1 MSNES
6 RRAPVLGGNGPHG
19 RGMGAF
25 ERAKDF
31 KGTVRRLGRVL
42 RPYGWVLTFV
52 VLLTILSTGF
62 SALAPKVLALST
74 NEIAR
79 GSLAVLKGT
88 GQGISMPLIGRI
100 LLLLMAVYLL
110 SALAGYAVQFLLAGV
125 SQRAMYDLRREV
137 DAKLSRLP
145 LAYYDQNP
153 DGDIL
158 SKVTNDIDTV
168 ANSLQQSLSQAI
180 TSLLSVVMILVMML
194 TISPV
199 LMVVALITMPLG
211 ILLSSRIVRYS
222 QRFFRGQQA
231 ALGELNGFIEENYN
245 GHTVIKAF
253 GREDDSRRRFS
264 ELNEALCGHVWK
276 AQFFSGI
283 MMPSV
288 MLLNNIGYVAAAVL
302 GGALVLSGRLLI
314 GDIQAVIQYMRQLSH
329 PVSMAANI
337 LNVLQSAVAAAERVF
352 QLLDEAEE
360 TPDPADPVSLA
371 HVKGDVRIDD
381 LSFSYDKAK
390 PVLRSITAWAR
401 RGQKVAIV
409 GPTGSGKTTLVN
421 LLLRFYEADSG
432 AITLDGIDIRSMS
445 RVGLRRHF
453 GMVLQDTWLFK
464 GSVLENIRY
473 GRLDATDEEV
483 RQAAKAACADKFI
496 RQLPGGYGFELGEDA
511 ANISQGQRQLLTIA
525 RALLA
530 DPDILILDEATS
542 SVDTRTESLIQ
553 RAMERLMEGRTS
565 FVIAHRLSTIKDS
578 EAILVMRDG
587 EIIERGDHE
596 TLLREGGFYEKLYNS
611 QFAPPP
617 A

>member
-19 RGMGAF
+19 RGMGVF

-153 DGDIL
+153 YGDIL

-253 GREDDSRRRFS
+253 G
-264 ELNEALCGHVWK
+264 
-276 AQFFSGI
+276 
-283 MMPSV
+283 
-288 MLLNNIGYVAAAVL
+288 
-302 GGALVLSGRLLI
+302 
-314 GDIQAVIQYMRQLSH
+314 
-329 PVSMAANI
+329 
-337 LNVLQSAVAAAERVF
+337 
-352 QLLDEAEE
+352 
-360 TPDPADPVSLA
+360 
-371 HVKGDVRIDD
+371 
-381 LSFSYDKAK
+381 
-390 PVLRSITAWAR
+390 
-401 RGQKVAIV
+401 
-409 GPTGSGKTTLVN
+409 
-421 LLLRFYEADSG
+421 
-432 AITLDGIDIRSMS
+432 
-445 RVGLRRHF
+445 
-453 GMVLQDTWLFK
+453 
-464 GSVLENIRY
+464 
-473 GRLDATDEEV
+473 
-483 RQAAKAACADKFI
+483 
-496 RQLPGGYGFELGEDA
+496 PGG
-511 ANISQGQRQLLTIA
+511 
-525 RALLA
+525 
-530 DPDILILDEATS
+530 
-542 SVDTRTESLIQ
+542 
-553 RAMERLMEGRTS
+553 
-565 FVIAHRLSTIKDS
+565 
-578 EAILVMRDG
+578 
-587 EIIERGDHE
+587 
-596 TLLREGGFYEKLYNS
+596 
-611 QFAPPP
+611 
-617 A
+617 